1 MIDDTT
7 PESLTNPRAWR
18 ALEAKLRPF
27 IARRVRTQVDV
38 DDVLQEVFV
47 RIQRGLPNL
56 RDHQRFGPWVYQ
68 LARSAVVD
76 HLRGAAKHPPL
87 PAALPGSIATAE
99 PLSDLQISP
108 SADECDSIEREV
120 AAYAALLV
128 SELPSP
134 YREALTLT
142 ELRGL
147 TQKQGAEMLGISLSG
162 MKSRVQ
168 RGREKVRAALDECC
182 DIALDA
188 RRHVI
193 DCQPRRSPERAA
205 ECCSCQPGGSTPP
218 SDE

>member
-1 MIDDTT
+1 NRRMIDDTT

-47 RIQRGLPNL
+47 RIQRGLPKL
-56 RDHQRFGPWVYQ
+56 R
-68 LARSAVVD
+68 D